1 MRIRPKEDYKLLGTS
16 VVLDKNKV
24 YPASIATNQPNYK
37 QKESIFVYY
46 DEHGGSML
54 LHKGEYA
61 KTKDKCLTKEEERNK
76 RIQEGY
82 MESLRNNNKKG

>member
-37 QKESIFVYY
+37 QNESIFVHY
-46 DEHGGSML
+46 DDHGGAML
-54 LHKGEYA
+54 LNKGEYT
-61 KTKDKCLTKEEERNK
+61 KTKDKCLTKEEEQNK
-76 RIQEGY
+76 RAQDGY
-82 MESLRNNNKKG
+82 MQFLIDNNKKG

>member
-1 MRIRPKEDYKLLGTS
+1 MRIRPKENYRSLTSHSIKLY
-16 VVLDKNKV
+16 KNKV

-46 DEHGGSML
+46 DDHGGSML
-54 LHKGEYA
+54 LNKGEYT

-76 RIQEGY
+76 SHGTRKII
-82 MESLRNNNKKG
+82 

>member
-37 QKESIFVYY
+37 QNESIFVHY
-46 DEHGGSML
+46 DDHGGSML
-54 LHKGEYA
+54 LNKGEYA
-61 KTKDKCLTKEEERNK
+61 KTKDKC
-76 RIQEGY
+76 
-82 MESLRNNNKKG
+82 